1 MIKKILQ
8 VLVIYIA
15 LTAVTTVAMHDF
27 SPRHTLFLLADALLL
42 TIGGSLVKDKWQYY
56 KGIGAFLLCSCSVFI
71 IRYLTP
77 TELKVW
83 DVDIYFSF
91 CLALGNII
99 VLLASLAPKESYRF
113 FLIFLAGAL
122 VFLPVLSCW
131 GYFVSESAFLT
142 VDALMA
148 VLQTNAA
155 EALSY
160 VKDRT
165 GGQP

>member
-8 VLVIYIA
+8 VLVIYIE
-15 LTAVTTVAMHDF
+15 LTAVTTVAMYDF

-42 TIGGSLVKDKWQYY
+42 TIGDSLVKDKWQYY

-77 TELKVW
+77 TELKVR

-113 FLIFLAGAL
+113 
-122 VFLPVLSCW
+122 S
-131 GYFVSESAFLT
+131 
-142 VDALMA
+142 
-148 VLQTNAA
+148 
-155 EALSY
+155 
-160 VKDRT
+160 
-165 GGQP
+165 